1 MLHRGSFRGGHCKNR
16 IEAFFRTGSKKG
28 FLRDFPFG
36 KIAYQDKFAYPF
48 TLTIPAMKT
57 RLISFCLLFGSIACF
72 SQNTERLQADDSARI
87 EYERSKLLKE
97 LTGLRDS
104 INQSLTMF
112 SRSIRK
118 TTPKKDKQLKT
129 ASQDL
134 AQYRDRLKL
143 DIQQVQLTAK
153 NGWST
158 TNIKRIKDDSA
169 DIRKE
174 HKRIIA
180 LYENP

>member
-1 MLHRGSFRGGHCKNR
+1 
-16 IEAFFRTGSKKG
+16 
-28 FLRDFPFG
+28 
-36 KIAYQDKFAYPF
+36 
-48 TLTIPAMKT
+48 MKT
-57 RLISFCLLFGSIACF
+57 LFMFAFLVLGSVACY
-72 SQNTERLQADDSARI
+72 SQATERLQADDSTRI
-87 EYERSKLLKE
+87 ELERSDLLKE

-104 INQSLTMF
+104 INQSLNVF
-112 SRSIRK
+112 SRSIK
-118 TTPKKDKQLKT
+118 KVSPKKDKQMKN

-153 NGWST
+153 NGWSPN
-158 TNIKRIKDDSA
+158 NIKRVKDDAA

-174 HKRIIA
+174 HRRILA